1 MTRSYF
7 LLLIYL
13 TICLFIIS
21 QGCVKTITHGQMRGN
36 LIEVLNSID
45 TYGYEMEMDM
55 ETSIAGE
62 NSSEIVKS
70 NGNGNIDIK
79 NKRMRISININETTN
94 KGKSKSTETEIYVFD
109 IMEYIQFGKDGEW
122 IKFEVPRHKLD
133 RENRLKKQM
142 KLLMTS
148 KIKNLEDETLEN
160 IDCYLLNIEP
170 DKEAFWKVIMEQEE
184 EHPLL
189 KLLNLDYEDVVKD
202 MDMKVWISK
211 NKFFPMK
218 CMMEMRAVI
227 EREIIKAPFKMT
239 INTKATYRYY
249 GHNKSLTIK
258 LPEQA
263 KKARIYK
270 EEEWD

>member
-13 TICLFIIS
+13 TICPFVIS
-21 QGCVKTITHGQMRGN
+21 QSCVKTITHGQMRGN

-45 TYGYEMEMDM
+45 TYGYEMEM
-55 ETSIAGE
+55 ETTIAGE

-79 NKRMRISININETTN
+79 NKRMKISININETTN

-109 IMEYIQFGKDGEW
+109 IMEYIQSRKDGEW

-148 KIKNLEDETLEN
+148 KIKNLKDETLEN

-211 NKFFPMK
+211 DKFFPIK
-218 CMMEMRAVI
+218 CIMQMGAVI
-227 EREIIKAPFKMT
+227 QREIMEKPFKMI
-239 INTKATYRYY
+239 INVKTAYRYY
-249 GHNKSLTIK
+249 DHNKSLTIK

-263 KKARIYK
+263 KRAKIYK